1 MRLYSNRLPGSSFVQ
16 PTRACEGLWRPVT
29 DMGIV
34 HSDHVYDNLIPAHGN
49 CRIFHMH
56 MNPSMTPTH
65 HICWR
70 SRPGRLLERTRPS
83 PRAITIRNLAGEMC
97 VSVLE
102 EGSLLHHSAPLI
114 SSILMGVRRVTGCIS
129 RSLEICI
136 VATDQSIQASQ
147 LYFSCITEDCTGL
160 YRSGY
165 MERGHGGH
173 HFRARLPLRPSCLL

>member
-16 PTRACEGLWRPVT
+16 PTRACEGLWRPIA

-56 MNPSMTPTH
+56 MNPSMIPTH

-114 SSILMGVRRVTGCIS
+114 SSILMGGKKGDRLHQPQLGNLYS
-129 RSLEICI
+129 GNRSKY
-136 VATDQSIQASQ
+136 S
-147 LYFSCITEDCTGL
+147 GL
-160 YRSGY
+160 PAILLVHNG
-165 MERGHGGH
+165 
-173 HFRARLPLRPSCLL
+173 RLHWLV